1 MLFWP
6 WYSQWKPASWLVL
19 ADRTYQCVSGQL
31 PVISYGLLLFALR
44 SKLSALCSI
53 SSKYLG
59 DVCYQSSH
67 FLSPPFQQPLCTS

>member
-31 PVISYGLLLFALR
+31 LSYQLLVTVYCYLLFAL
-44 SKLSALCSI
+44 SSQLFALLVVS
-53 SSKYLG
+53 
-59 DVCYQSSH
+59 
-67 FLSPPFQQPLCTS
+67 T